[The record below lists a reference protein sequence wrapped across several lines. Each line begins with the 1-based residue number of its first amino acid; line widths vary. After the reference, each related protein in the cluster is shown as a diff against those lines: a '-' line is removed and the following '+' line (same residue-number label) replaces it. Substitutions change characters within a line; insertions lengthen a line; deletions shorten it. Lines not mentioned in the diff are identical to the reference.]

1 MLIYGWN
8 LSTINTCME
17 CRPRDINSPERIFSR
32 SKIRRNTRAGIVLG
46 AGNMVTALEH
56 YDPQIY
62 ELIRQEKARQSGCIR
77 LIPSENYVSRAVM
90 SASGSCLTN
99 KYSEGYPG
107 KRYYEGQQVT
117 DLIEKLAQDRAKKL
131 FKADHANVQPY
142 SGSVANLAAY
152 AALIEPGETIM
163 GMSLTHG
170 GHLTH
175 GWKVSLTSK
184 FYSSVSY
191 PVDTKTGLID
201 FNIIEQLARKHRPRI
216 IISGATA
223 YPRRID
229 FEKFGEI
236 AKSVGAYHISDI
248 AHIAGLVV
256 AGIHNSPIPYADI
269 VSTTSHKTLRGPR
282 GGMLL
287 CKADHAQK
295 VDKSVFPGLQGGPH
309 MHTLT
314 AIAVAMAEADTPEF
328 VAYAKQIV
336 KNSKALAEK
345 LLEYGFN
352 LVTGGSD
359 NHLILIDLRNK
370 AVPGR
375 KLAKALDLAGIVT
388 NCNTIPGD
396 PAPPF
401 NPSGLR
407 IGTPAI
413 TTRGMKEPEAE
424 RIAGFIREVAEN
436 VDNDSAIEQVGK
448 EVLLLCSQFPVP
460 EHFIVPVKNNS
471 SR

>member
-1 MLIYGWN
+1 
-8 LSTINTCME
+8 
-17 CRPRDINSPERIFSR
+17 
-32 SKIRRNTRAGIVLG
+32 
-46 AGNMVTALEH
+46 MVDALEQ

-62 ELIRQEKARQSGCIR
+62 ELIRQEAARQSGSIR
-77 LIPSENYVSRAVM
+77 LIPSENYVSKAVM
-90 SASGSCLTN
+90 LASGSCLTN

-107 KRYYEGQQVT
+107 RRYYEGQQVT
-117 DLIEKLAQDRAKKL
+117 DLIERMAQERAKKL

-152 AALIEPGETIM
+152 AALIKPGDTIM

-184 FYSSVSY
+184 FYNSISY
-191 PVDTKTGLID
+191 PVNPDTGRLD
-201 FNIIEQLARKHRPRI
+201 FDQIEDLAKKHRPKL

-223 YPRRID
+223 YPREID
-229 FEKFGEI
+229 FEIFGQI
-236 AKSVGAYHISDI
+236 AKKVGAYLVSDI

-256 AGIHNSPIPYADI
+256 AGIHKSPVPYADI
-269 VSTTSHKTLRGPR
+269 VSTTTHKTLRGPR

-287 CKADHAQK
+287 CKKEQADN
-295 VDKSVFPGLQGGPH
+295 VDRAVFPGLQGGPH

-328 VAYAKQIV
+328 VVYAKQIV
-336 KNSKALAEK
+336 SNAQALAEK
-345 LLEYGFN
+345 LMEYGFN
-352 LVTGGSD
+352 LVTGGTD
-359 NHLILIDLRNK
+359 NHLMLIDLRNRNI
-370 AVPGR
+370 PG
-375 KLAKALDLAGIVT
+375 KKFAKALDRARIVT
-388 NCNTIPGD
+388 NYNTIPGD
-396 PAPPF
+396 PAPPA

-413 TTRGMKEPEAE
+413 TTRGFKQEQAVQ
-424 RIAGFIREVAEN
+424 IAGFINKVAEN
-436 VDNDSAIEQVGK
+436 IDNESVIEEVGK

-460 EHFIVPVKNNS
+460 DHFIIPNKNN
-471 SR
+471 R

>member
-1 MLIYGWN
+1 
-8 LSTINTCME
+8 
-17 CRPRDINSPERIFSR
+17 
-32 SKIRRNTRAGIVLG
+32 
-46 AGNMVTALEH
+46 MVNALEQ

-62 ELIRQEKARQSGCIR
+62 ELIRQEAARQSGSIR
-77 LIPSENYVSRAVM
+77 LIPSENYVSKAVM
-90 SASGSCLTN
+90 LASGSCLTN

-117 DLIEKLAQDRAKKL
+117 DLIERLAQERAKKL

-152 AALIEPGETIM
+152 AALIKPGDTVM
-163 GMSLTHG
+163 GMSLSHG

-184 FYSSVSY
+184 FYNSVPY
-191 PVDTKTGLID
+191 PVNPDTGRLD
-201 FNIIEQLARKHRPRI
+201 FDQIEDLAKKHRPKI

-223 YPRRID
+223 YPREID
-229 FEKFGEI
+229 FEIFSQI
-236 AKSVGAYHISDI
+236 AEKVGAYMVSDI

-256 AGIHNSPIPYADI
+256 AGIHKSPVPYADV
-269 VSTTSHKTLRGPR
+269 VSTTTHKTLRGPR

-287 CKADHAQK
+287 CKKEHADN
-295 VDKSVFPGLQGGPH
+295 VDKAVFPGLQGGPH
-309 MHTLT
+309 MHTMT
-314 AIAVAMAEADTPEF
+314 AVAVAMAEADTTEF

-336 KNSKALAEK
+336 TNAKALAEK
-345 LLEYGFN
+345 LMEYGFN
-352 LVTGGSD
+352 LVTGGTD

-370 AVPGR
+370 NIPG
-375 KLAKALDLAGIVT
+375 KKFAKALDRARIVG
-388 NCNTIPGD
+388 NYNTIPGD
-396 PAPPF
+396 PAPPG

-413 TTRGMKEPEAE
+413 TTRGFKQEQAKQ
-424 RIAGFIREVAEN
+424 IAGFINTVAEN
-436 VDNDSAIEQVGK
+436 IDDESVIEEVGK

-460 EHFIVPVKNNS
+460 DHFIIPNKNNK
-471 SR
+471 

>member
-1 MLIYGWN
+1 M
-8 LSTINTCME
+8 
-17 CRPRDINSPERIFSR
+17 R
-32 SKIRRNTRAGIVLG
+32 
-46 AGNMVTALEH
+46 TALEQ

-62 ELIRQEKARQSGCIR
+62 ELIRQEEARQSGSIR

-90 SASGSCLTN
+90 MATASCLTN
-99 KYSEGYPG
+99 KYAEGYPG

-117 DLIEKLAQDRAKKL
+117 DLIEKVAQERAKKI

-152 AALIEPGETIM
+152 SALIEPHDTIM
-163 GMSLTHG
+163 GMSLVHG

-184 FYSSVSY
+184 FFNSVSY
-191 PVDTKTGLID
+191 TLNTETGRLDFDLIRD
-201 FNIIEQLARKHRPRI
+201 LAKRHRPKI

-223 YPRRID
+223 YPRAID
-229 FEKFGEI
+229 FKTFGEI
-236 AKSVGAYHISDI
+236 AREVGAYHVSDI

-256 AGIHNSPIPYADI
+256 AGIHQSPVPYADI
-269 VSTTSHKTLRGPR
+269 VSTTTHKTLRGPR

-287 CKADHAQK
+287 CKAEHADK
-295 VDKSVFPGLQGGPH
+295 VDRAVFPGLQGGPH
-309 MHTLT
+309 MHTVT
-314 AIAVAMAEADTPEF
+314 AVAVALAEADTPEF
-328 VAYAKQIV
+328 VAYARQIV
-336 KNSKALAEK
+336 KNARALAEK

-352 LVTGGSD
+352 LVSGGTD

-370 AVPGR
+370 GIPGK
-375 KLAKALDLAGIVT
+375 KLAKALDRASIVS
-388 NCNTIPGD
+388 NYNTIPGD

-413 TTRGMKEPEAE
+413 TTRGFKEAE
-424 RIAGFIREVAEN
+424 ARQVATFIHRVAEN
-436 VDNDSAIEQVGK
+436 IDNEPAIEEISK

-460 EHFIVPVKNNS
+460 EHFIIPHKNDN
-471 SR
+471 RD